1 MGRSFAARLAA
12 TLLVLAGAAA
22 LLFAL
27 TLLIPGNPA
36 QVLLGPRATPE
47 AVAAYGAA
55 MGLDQP
61 VWVQLLRF
69 FGHVLRG
76 DLGTD
81 VVSGRKVLAMVLDV
95 LPNTLALTGAA
106 IGLAL
111 LGGVPL
117 GILAAARP
125 GSRADS
131 LLALLSVSMIAVPS
145 FVVAIVLLLVF
156 SIWLQ
161 WLPVLGHTGGGAG
174 DSLLRLVLPSVSLA
188 LGWVG
193 YIARLLRASLLETL
207 GADHVRTLRAY
218 GVPERR
224 ILFRYALKLAS
235 IPLVAVLGL
244 GIGRLLGGAIF
255 TEIVFARPGLGTLI
269 FDAIGTRDYPVVQ
282 GAVLVAVVLF
292 VAANLAVEALLAWLD
307 PRMAEPA

>member
-1 MGRSFAARLAA
+1 
-12 TLLVLAGAAA
+12 
-22 LLFAL
+22 
-27 TLLIPGNPA
+27 
-36 QVLLGPRATPE
+36 
-47 AVAAYGAA
+47 
-55 MGLDQP
+55 
-61 VWVQLLRF
+61 
-69 FGHVLRG
+69 
-76 DLGTD
+76 
-81 VVSGRKVLAMVLDV
+81 
-95 LPNTLALTGAA
+95 
-106 IGLAL
+106 
-111 LGGVPL
+111 
-117 GILAAARP
+117 
-125 GSRADS
+125 
-131 LLALLSVSMIAVPS
+131 
-145 FVVAIVLLLVF
+145 
-156 SIWLQ
+156 
-161 WLPVLGHTGGGAG
+161 VLGHTGGGAG